1 MASSEQLKRDPYEKS
16 YSSLCMKES
25 LPKKNRSPRPK
36 LFSSCGRSLITIT
49 HYCCGKAKE
58 LPVPFGQLAVV
69 IEKTTGSWMLPVI
82 VSVEGH
88 GLHLLT
94 FADNQLCFLGA
105 VVEYILPS
113 VSVLFEKAQKLEEF
127 SMQLPDII
135 ITTVDKLSVRG
146 VVGSIADLWVKY
158 EADLKDQTHK
168 VLRMTQKI
176 PLLSPI
182 ARVVNAVA
190 TPFAS
195 MVSKWMLIHSEA
207 EVKEVFSDDN
217 ATKAVVEDTLDDAEH
232 GSVDDHIFLGKK
244 EPSAEICDAITSKD
258 DQNFDK
264 ISQED
269 EKKSQ
274 EADERKGVLAP
285 IKVSDSDSETS
296 ADPIIELFDT
306 SWHMKPSMISLKAGL
321 SPKQKSRK

>member
-16 YSSLCMKES
+16 YSSLCTKES
-25 LPKKNRSPRPK
+25 LSKKNCSPRPK
-36 LFSSCGRSLITIT
+36 LFYSCGRSLITIT

-58 LPVPFGQLAVV
+58 LPIPFGQLAVA

-82 VSVEGH
+82 VSVEGQ

-94 FADNQLCFLGA
+94 FADNQLCLIGGVA
-105 VVEYILPS
+105 EYILPYI
-113 VSVLFEKAQKLEEF
+113 SVLFEKAQKLEDF
-127 SMQLPDII
+127 SMQIPDIV

-158 EADLKDQTHK
+158 EADLKNQTDK
-168 VLRMTQKI
+168 VLGMTQKI

-182 ARVVNAVA
+182 ASVLNALVS
-190 TPFAS
+190 PFAS
-195 MVSKWMLIHSEA
+195 MVSNWMLKHSEA

-217 ATKAVVEDTLDDAEH
+217 DTKAVIEDTHDGSEH

-244 EPSAEICDAITSKD
+244 EPLVETSDAIISKD
-258 DQNFDK
+258 EQHFDK
-264 ISQED
+264 MSQED
-269 EKKSQ
+269 EKTFH

-285 IKVSDSDSETS
+285 IKVSDTS

-306 SWHMKPSMISLKAGL
+306 SWHMK
-321 SPKQKSRK
+321 